1 MGLFSKK
8 EKEIKEENKNAR
20 IKILGSGCSKCNEME
35 KNLKEALK
43 NLNMDLE
50 ICHGTNFVDIAKYG
64 VMQTPALVIDERVVD
79 VGNVL
84 STSEIVEIL
93 KKELA

>member
-8 EKEIKEENKNAR
+8 EKEIKEENKNAS

-50 ICHGTNFVDIAKYG
+50 IGHVTNFVDIAKYG